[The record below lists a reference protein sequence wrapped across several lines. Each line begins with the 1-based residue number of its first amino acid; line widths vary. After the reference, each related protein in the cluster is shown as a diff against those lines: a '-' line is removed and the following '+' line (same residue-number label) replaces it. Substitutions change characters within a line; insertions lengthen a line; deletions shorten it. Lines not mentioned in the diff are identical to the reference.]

1 MGARVAFDEVVAAGD
16 AVLAAILIAERLHG
30 RDADASL
37 FEVKDAELKVEDGFG
52 GESGNGGAAD
62 VFDGGEVRAEGGFD
76 AGTFVLEFAGPG
88 EVIFGEGE
96 AAGMESEGHE
106 RFQFSERVE

>member
-1 MGARVAFDEVVAAGD
+1 MGARIAFDEVAAAGD
-16 AVLAAILIAERLHG
+16 AVLTAILVAQGLQG

-37 FEVKDAELKVEDGFG
+37 FEVENTKLEVEDGFG
-52 GESGNGGAAD
+52 GQAGDGGAAD

-76 AGTFVLEFAGPG
+76 AGTLVLEFAGPG
-88 EVIFGEGE
+88 EVMFGEGE

-106 RFQFSERVE
+106 RFQFS